1 MMDSFA
7 NLFDDNDAGSAGYRA
22 QGGNRLPAHNEHE
35 EEHEDPETAASRE
48 DLIDQHVAYY
58 MKHHPEVRAKHR
70 VSRIRVGLYNID
82 GREIAVEWQHA
93 EQDGEQGH
101 LVVTDG
107 PLRQPFSH
115 YVEGTEGG
123 EQYDDKRLGKSS
135 LSQVPKGKRLSFGN
149 DNRAYSRLEAMKVAK
164 EQAAVREKAAEYA
177 ANGMEVPQH
186 ELMSKYSKT
195 MAQKLGDQRQQRPR
209 PQAEAPVAAPVS
221 APPTLPIPPVDATPT
236 ASPGASP
243 SASPAPSP
251 KQMRHGAPKYCAKH
265 NDTTR
270 RKKTKPQNLPCAK
283 CQGVIQTNYVE
294 FAICPTCSERDHRC
308 MCCGDAAVGPAAS
321 PQASPTASPQA
332 SPSNSRQP
340 SASPVN
346 SLRGITSSP
355 QGSPQTIKS
364 PMSQQPPAVPSM
376 NLFGMPDLLSAKVGQ
391 QSSGYASTNPMAAA
405 SPQQGR
411 NAYASNTVSM
421 APMAPSAPNMYL
433 AAGPQRR

>member
-7 NLFDDNDAGSAGYRA
+7 GLFDDSNAGGYMA
-22 QGGNRLPAHNEHE
+22 QGGSRLPAHE
-35 EEHEDPETAASRE
+35 EEHEDPETTANRE

-70 VSRIRVGLYNID
+70 VSRIRGGLYNID

-93 EQDGEQGH
+93 EVDGEQGH
-101 LVVTDG
+101 LVVIDG

-115 YVEGTEGG
+115 YVEGTDGG
-123 EQYDDKRLGKSS
+123 VEYNDKGMAKSS

-195 MAQKLGDQRQQRPR
+195 MAQKLGDQRQRR
-209 PQAEAPVAAPVS
+209 PQAEAPVAAPV
-221 APPTLPIPPVDATPT
+221 LPIPPVDASPA

-243 SASPAPSP
+243 LASPAPTP

-265 NDTTR
+265 NDTTK
-270 RKKTKPQNLPCAK
+270 RKKTKPQNLPCGLCK
-283 CQGVIQTNYVE
+283 SVIQTNYVE

-308 MCCGDAAVGPAAS
+308 MCCGEPAVGPAPSPQASPAAS
-321 PQASPTASPQA
+321 PQASPSH
-332 SPSNSRQP
+332 SRQP

-346 SLRGITSSP
+346 GSP
-355 QGSPQTIKS
+355 QGSPQAIKS
-364 PMSQQPPAVPSM
+364 PMSQQPPAVPGM

-391 QSSGYASTNPMAAA
+391 QSGGYASTNPMAAA
-405 SPQQGR
+405 SPQR
-411 NAYASNTVSM
+411 NMYTANGASM